1 MLERA
6 QLLIAHRAVI
16 LVAAQLRQG
25 KGEQVRGPGV
35 VALQALGA
43 AVPVPGLL
51 PLASRSMRILHGEG
65 SLLTGGGD
73 ERGLGLSV
81 VPGVRVAVPGG
92 AVPVKNLGFEPAA
105 AVRIAAL
112 HFQRDGPGQH
122 AVLGKKSLPIVIG
135 LRNGHRVVIKGDTR
149 RARQCQEALRRRLV
163 GPLLGVD
170 GKRDYARCR
179 RVQGDRGEQPGLAQ
193 PPWKGRARVLDVIG
207 HELIDAARIV
217 VIKKV

>member
-1 MLERA
+1 MQVSPCPLLERCLAVVRIGDPARRVLQRIVGLTGRCAREADGSHVLERA

-65 SLLTGGGD
+65 SLLTGGGY

-92 AVPVKNLGFEPAA
+92 AVPVKN
-105 AVRIAAL
+105 
-112 HFQRDGPGQH
+112 
-122 AVLGKKSLPIVIG
+122 
-135 LRNGHRVVIKGDTR
+135 
-149 RARQCQEALRRRLV
+149 
-163 GPLLGVD
+163 
-170 GKRDYARCR
+170 
-179 RVQGDRGEQPGLAQ
+179 
-193 PPWKGRARVLDVIG
+193 
-207 HELIDAARIV
+207 
-217 VIKKV
+217 